1 MPRAHR
7 AAAISNLVREDVSHS
22 IFRVLEA
29 GAVVGEV
36 VNKSQNFARLTH
48 PDPLTQSSYS

>member
-7 AAAISNLVREDVSHS
+7 AAAITNLVREDVSHS

-29 GAVVGEV
+29 GAVSWRAVPGRWAPLT
-36 VNKSQNFARLTH
+36 ARLLS
-48 PDPLTQSSYS
+48 PWGSAW

>member
-7 AAAISNLVREDVSHS
+7 AAAITNLVREDVSHS